1 MADNNSQE
9 EERNRLQTLIK
20 TTDEYA
26 IGALLKIY
34 SFQTADEQYT
44 GGTHHDNAKGFN
56 ATDAGFMSS
65 LSEQFL
71 KKGSLSDKQI
81 GYVKRIILK
90 YIGQLI
96 ESGFEP
102 VAINKTTSTVLPK
115 SPQEIIKTAELIKNS
130 ITIKFQYPK
139 GDKQFFGMVK
149 KIKTL
154 PGRRFVKTEYCW
166 KCPLSLDAVQKLI
179 DFEFDFDPVLT
190 EWHSKMTTKPNLN
203 YKLEIPRLQQE
214 LYPFQKEGVAFVES
228 RNGRALIGS
237 EMGLGKTA
245 MALAWLQLHPELK
258 SIIVVVPASL
268 KLNWAKEVK
277 MWIEKETYNLF
288 IINGKPKSTNLDNNQ
303 YKLHQTI
310 QSSKHDARN
319 ITIINYDILSNKFTN
334 EINQQT
340 GKEIT
345 TEHHGTGWVDH
356 LIKIEPNVIILDE
369 SHVIK
374 NKQALRT
381 KATITLSKTTK
392 HVIALSGTP
401 IINRPIEFYN
411 TINIIEPTLF
421 SGYWEFAQKYCGAT
435 HNGFG
440 WDFSGA
446 THTKELHKLLTQ
458 TLMIRHKK
466 EDVLK
471 DLPAKIRTIIP
482 IEIDNIMEYKQAEG
496 DIITWIRQ
504 NEGKEKAEK
513 AKQAET
519 LVAFEK
525 LKQLALDGKINQ
537 CVDWIENFL
546 ESDQKLVIFAT
557 HRKTI
562 DLLMNH
568 FRKIAVKLDGSTPS
582 AVRQEVVDIF
592 QNDSNIKLFIGNVKA
607 AGVGITLTTAS
618 NVCFLEFPWAPGEI
632 LQAEDRTHRIG
643 QDNSVNIYYLVAN
656 NTIEEDI
663 AEIISEKQKVL
674 AAILD
679 GEDVDQ
685 SSVLSELIRK
695 VKGKRI

>member
-1 MADNNSQE
+1 MADNHS
-9 EERNRLQTLIK
+9 ERDRLQTLIK
-20 TTDEYA
+20 TTDEWA

-44 GGTHHDNAKGFN
+44 GGTHHNNAMGFN
-56 ATDAGFMSS
+56 TTDAEFMSS

-90 YIGQLI
+90 YIGQLM

-102 VAINKTTSTVLPK
+102 VAINKTTSTTLPK
-115 SPQEIIKTAELIKNS
+115 VSQKIIKTAELIKNN

-139 GDKQFFGMVK
+139 GDKQFFDMIK

-166 KCPLSLDAVQKLI
+166 KCPLSLEVVEKLEKWG
-179 DFEFDFDPVLT
+179 FNLSSELQ
-190 EWHSKMTTKPNLN
+190 EWHSKMTTKPDLN
-203 YKLEIPRLQQE
+203 YDLTIPGLRQE
-214 LYPFQKEGVAFVES
+214 LYPFQREGVSFIES

-277 MWIEKETYNLF
+277 MWMEQRTYNLF
-288 IINGKPKSTNLDNNQ
+288 IINGKPKSTNLDNDQ
-303 YKLHQTI
+303 YKLHQTM
-310 QSSKHDARN
+310 QPSNNNVRN
-319 ITIINYDILSNKFTN
+319 IIIINYDILSNKTTHETN
-334 EINQQT
+334 PQT

-345 TEHHGTGWVDH
+345 KEHHGTGWVDH
-356 LIKIEPNVIILDE
+356 LIEIKPKVIILDE
-369 SHVIK
+369 SHLIK

-381 KATITLSKTTK
+381 KATITLCKTSK

-421 SGYWEFAQKYCGAT
+421 SGYWEFAQKYCGAK

-446 THTKELHKLLTQ
+446 TNTKELHKLLTQ

-471 DLPAKIRTIIP
+471 DLPAKMRTIIP
-482 IEIDNIMEYKQAEG
+482 IEIDNITEYKQAER
-496 DIITWIRQ
+496 DIIIWIRQ

-525 LKQLALDGKINQ
+525 LKQLALDGKIKQ
-537 CVDWIENFL
+537 CINWIENFL

-562 DLLMNH
+562 DLLMSY
-568 FRKIAVKLDGSTPS
+568 FGKIAVKLDGSTPS
-582 AVRQEVVDIF
+582 TERQEVVDIF
-592 QNDSNIKLFIGNVKA
+592 QNNSNIKLFIGNVKA
-607 AGVGITLTTAS
+607 AGVGITLTAAS
-618 NVCFLEFPWAPGEI
+618 NVCFLEFPWTPGEI
-632 LQAEDRTHRIG
+632 LQAEDRAHRIG
-643 QDNSVNIYYLVAN
+643 QNNSVNIYFLIAN

-674 AAILD
+674 TAILD
-679 GEDVDQ
+679 GEEVGQ
-685 SSVLSELIRK
+685 NSVLSELIKK
-695 VKGKRI
+695 VKEE